1 MSVFDFSNY
10 RSPSE
15 ARALEAQAFAERQL
29 GAALANKR
37 ANTLALA
44 QTAMQSEA
52 QRNLEG
58 YRTDNLNFQIG
69 ASARADQDR
78 DREFGLRERQD
89 KRAEDRYAAQ
99 MDAFKQDRALELAQ
113 RQSVQQNLDSIYN
126 KLEAEKSALMKGL
139 EDTQST
145 WLKEGTIIPNFE
157 TDAGARKKKE
167 DRIRELEAAQ
177 EDMILNQYAP
187 MYLTPGAKQAPTI
200 GESFKKGLQYL
211 GGMLSGGQ
219 GRAVAQQPQAK
230 PPAFSGFAPS
240 AAVNWTTT
248 PPTQPTSQPTP
259 LTQREIEAEKWDSLI
274 GKLSGAGNL
283 SEQPAGRPTGALAIP
298 QGSGSY
304 NPFMGRGLSVNPNP
318 PNAGPIPYNAPTG
331 ALSAP
336 KMAGDYNPFTG
347 STIAIKPPTKSK
359 MQSALAAMADM
370 YEQQGMAPEE
380 ALGQAYKD
388 ARTNSDL
395 FRKTLSQ

>member
-29 GAALANKR
+29 GSALANKR

-44 QTAMQSEA
+44 QTAIQSDA

-99 MDAFKQDRALELAQ
+99 MDAFKQQQAMEVAQKLAN
-113 RQSVQQNLDSIYN
+113 QQGLDAVYK
-126 KLEAEKSALMKGL
+126 KLENQKQALLNEKGSGIFEFDSTANARRKSQADLIERQQEELYLNYYYPEGL
-139 EDTQST
+139 TPLASFQQMNQPGGTQQSQ
-145 WLKEGTIIPNFE
+145 P
-157 TDAGARKKKE
+157 
-167 DRIRELEAAQ
+167 
-177 EDMILNQYAP
+177 LNQP
-187 MYLTPGAKQAPTI
+187 QAKPSSKT
-200 GESFKKGLQYL
+200 
-211 GGMLSGGQ
+211 
-219 GRAVAQQPQAK
+219 QQPQAK
-230 PPAFSGFAPS
+230 PPAFSGFTPS
-240 AAVNWTTT
+240 PAANQTAN
-248 PPTQPTSQPTP
+248 PTAQPVAQPA
-259 LTQREIEAEKWDSLI
+259 LVQREASI
-274 GKLSGAGNL
+274 
-283 SEQPAGRPTGALAIP
+283 PTGALAIP

-304 NPFMGRGLSVNPNP
+304 NPFMGRGLSANPTP
-318 PNAGPIPYNAPTG
+318 PSAGPIPYNAPTG

-359 MQSALAAMADM
+359 MQSALSAMADM